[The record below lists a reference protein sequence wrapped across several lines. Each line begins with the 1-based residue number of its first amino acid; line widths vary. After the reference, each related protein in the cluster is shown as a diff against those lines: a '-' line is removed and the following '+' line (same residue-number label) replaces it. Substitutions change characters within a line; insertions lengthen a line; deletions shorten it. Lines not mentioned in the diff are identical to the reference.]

1 MRPLRNEVIL
11 EEIPK
16 EVKTESGIVLTD
28 DYHTSRDK
36 TILAKVVEVADAV
49 KSLKINDKVLI
60 QAGGYKVNID
70 GKELVFMEE
79 SQILAKYDES
89 WYW

>member
-1 MRPLRNEVIL
+1 MKPLRNEVIL

-89 WYW
+89 

>member
-89 WYW
+89 

>member
-89 WYW
+89 WY

>member
-1 MRPLRNEVIL
+1 MKPLRDEVIL

-36 TILAKVVEVADAV
+36 TILAKVVKVADAV
-49 KSLKINDKVLI
+49 KSVKIDDKVLI
-60 QAGGYKVNID
+60 LSGGYKVNID
-70 GKELVFMEE
+70 GKELVFMRE
-79 SQILAKYDES
+79 SEILAILT
-89 WYW
+89 

>member
-16 EVKTESGIVLTD
+16 ESKTESGIVLTD

-89 WYW
+89 WY

>member
-16 EVKTESGIVLTD
+16 ESKTESGIVLTD

-89 WYW
+89 

>member
-16 EVKTESGIVLTD
+16 EAKTESGIVLTD

-89 WYW
+89 